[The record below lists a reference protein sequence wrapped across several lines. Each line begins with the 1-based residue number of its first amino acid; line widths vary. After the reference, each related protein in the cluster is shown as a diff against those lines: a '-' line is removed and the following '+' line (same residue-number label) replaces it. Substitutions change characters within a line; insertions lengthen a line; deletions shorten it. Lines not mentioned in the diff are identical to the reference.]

1 MWNKLTIC
9 LRAREIDVLLFSLG
23 RALIKNSS
31 YFYRI
36 STNSVSSCMLC
47 VKEKFPSMGEIEDW
61 LIHQKDQ
68 ITENVCHA
76 KVVLYFKCTIKTAT
90 FVKQQDDQNPH
101 VPKNYPLHLIRICVK
116 HFSILIAFIKKVT
129 TRKPAIHFHHH
140 IWLIRM
146 EFITFFIKHW
156 ITSTSAPASA
166 RQTKSLRMYVLFQLK
181 VRCSK
186 FVWLQLAWFFH
197 YQYLV
202 TLLLREKLEFIIT
215 YMYIVMLSRI

>member
-23 RALIKNSS
+23 RAPIKNSS

-47 VKEKFPSMGEIEDW
+47 VKAKFPSDW

-68 ITENVCHA
+68 ITENVYHA

-90 FVKQQDDQNPH
+90 FVKQQDDQNSH

-116 HFSILIAFIKKVT
+116 HFSTFNCFYKEGYHKETSDSFSSSHMADTYGIYHI
-129 TRKPAIHFHHH
+129 FH
-140 IWLIRM
+140 
-146 EFITFFIKHW
+146 
-156 ITSTSAPASA
+156 
-166 RQTKSLRMYVLFQLK
+166 
-181 VRCSK
+181 
-186 FVWLQLAWFFH
+186 
-197 YQYLV
+197 
-202 TLLLREKLEFIIT
+202 
-215 YMYIVMLSRI
+215 